1 MKKLIFNKFSFAILM
16 ICMAA
21 NSYSQKFYL
30 NVGIG
35 NNYTAST
42 VFQMTDNADIYTTI
56 NTGTYITGIKRSIS
70 ENVSFGKGFQFGG
83 TVGYMSS
90 KNLCFELNINYLKS
104 NEFEDKY
111 TERYFS
117 FDNVFIQKYQSQML
131 RFSPTIRFTLDN
143 RVISPYM
150 KMGLVIGVGT
160 KIHVEEN
167 FDFRDQNNTEVV
179 QESEFDMTG
188 GISIGF
194 AAGIGI
200 NIKTDKCYGFF
211 SEINIITQSWAP
223 EKLSYTKFYQN
234 SMDVMAY
241 VPGNIKE
248 SIFVD
253 SYSSDVPNSNTDSPS
268 EKLKSYYPFSNIGW
282 NIGIYFKL

>member
-1 MKKLIFNKFSFAILM
+1 MKRFLNFLILITISFSFT
-16 ICMAA
+16 
-21 NSYSQKFYL
+21 NTYSQKFYF
-30 NVGIG
+30 NFGVG

-42 VFQMTDNADIYTTI
+42 NFQMTDNTDVYSATT
-56 NTGTYITGIKRSIS
+56 TGTQITGIKRNIS
-70 ENVSFGKGFQFGG
+70 ENVSFGKGFQYGG
-83 TVGYMSS
+83 TVGYMPS
-90 KNLCFELNINYLKS
+90 KSICLELNINYIKS
-104 NEFEDKY
+104 NVFEDKY
-111 TERYFS
+111 YEKFSS
-117 FDNVFIQKYQSQML
+117 FDNDYSQKYQSQML
-131 RFSPTIRFTLDN
+131 RFLPTIRFTLENDL
-143 RVISPYM
+143 ICPYM
-150 KMGLVIGVGT
+150 KAGLVIGVGT

-211 SEINIITQSWAP
+211 SEINLISQTWAP

-241 VPGNIKE
+241 VPVNIKE
-248 SIFVD
+248 SVFVD
-253 SYSSDVPNSNTDSPS
+253 S
-268 EKLKSYYPFSNIGW
+268 
-282 NIGIYFKL
+282 